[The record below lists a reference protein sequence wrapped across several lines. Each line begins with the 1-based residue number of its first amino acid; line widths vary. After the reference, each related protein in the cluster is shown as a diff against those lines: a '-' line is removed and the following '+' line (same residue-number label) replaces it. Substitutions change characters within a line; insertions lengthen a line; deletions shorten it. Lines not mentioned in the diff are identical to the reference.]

1 MHKQAAIAKQCE
13 FVTYTSNTTYVI
25 WKDTTQAVTFINVL
39 YKTQHIYMVTTIT
52 KMLIKKKTTITK
64 IHRNFIITGNK
75 KYYYIYYNV
84 VPGG

>member
-1 MHKQAAIAKQCE
+1 
-13 FVTYTSNTTYVI
+13 
-25 WKDTTQAVTFINVL
+25 
-39 YKTQHIYMVTTIT
+39 MVTTIT